1 MLLLSQQCVAARGVS
16 GGGGQMAPADWG
28 RCWDAEWESVKKDPA
43 AAVEW
48 RRRQRVGVGVGTSRR
63 QVCNGSEGRHRSRRR
78 GLVPREGCV
87 RGGPAL
93 GRDGVQEA
101 VGVSE
106 TERAVGAD
114 RADALGWH
122 RLVCAV

>member
-1 MLLLSQQCVAARGVS
+1 M
-16 GGGGQMAPADWG
+16 
-28 RCWDAEWESVKKDPA
+28 
-43 AAVEW
+43 
-48 RRRQRVGVGVGTSRR
+48 
-63 QVCNGSEGRHRSRRR
+63 
-78 GLVPREGCV
+78 PREGCV
-87 RGGPAL
+87 RGGPVL
-93 GRDGVQEA
+93 GHDGVQEA